1 MSRANGHKVSNGRV
15 NGHASADSAGRSR
28 RALPRR
34 LGDLVALVFERT
46 LRMTR
51 DPKRAALVA
60 ALVVQRALKRA
71 GQQQLLRRLSTV

>member
-1 MSRANGHKVSNGRV
+1 MSRVNGHKVSNGKV
-15 NGHASADSAGRSR
+15 NGHASGLSVIPRR

-34 LGDLVALVFERT
+34 LGDLVALVFDRA

-60 ALVVQRALKRA
+60 ALVVQRALKRG